1 MFALGIPN
9 RQYRRTTQVLGHES
23 SEPIPYQA
31 EKQEDGFYLF
41 MFPQSDEY
49 DFRKIVKLLKVSGIT
64 TIGADSQLTEK
75 NIMKLTD
82 LIKESNIL
90 KEKNFDKR
98 LAQQL
103 GMSDDEFEDEIASRD
118 IGDEGSPFPGTDEV
132 SNGYKAAVALIDE
145 LREITYKKL
154 SNEELDTFSKEMV
167 LHFLEGNTTAQ
178 ATAKVF
184 FARKG
189 L

>member
-75 NIMKLTD
+75 NIMKLW
-82 LIKESNIL
+82 
-90 KEKNFDKR
+90 
-98 LAQQL
+98 
-103 GMSDDEFEDEIASRD
+103 
-118 IGDEGSPFPGTDEV
+118 V
-132 SNGYKAAVALIDE
+132 
-145 LREITYKKL
+145 
-154 SNEELDTFSKEMV
+154 
-167 LHFLEGNTTAQ
+167 
-178 ATAKVF
+178 
-184 FARKG
+184 
-189 L
+189 

>member
-41 MFPQSDEY
+41 MFPKCDEY

-82 LIKESNIL
+82 LIKETNIL

-98 LAQQL
+98 LAQQM
-103 GMSDDEFEDEIASRD
+103 GMSDDEFEDQVASRD
-118 IGDEGSPFPGTDEV
+118 IDEPFPGD
-132 SNGYKAAVALIDE
+132 DE
-145 LREITYKKL
+145 LSIGYSKASDLISKL
-154 SNEELDTFSKEMV
+154 RQNYRKMSDKDLDEFSKEML
-167 LHFLEGNTTAQ
+167 LHFIDNTAAQ
-178 ATAKVF
+178 AAAKIYF
-184 FARKG
+184 GKKG
-189 L
+189 I